1 MVIHEFA
8 HKLDLAD
15 GQANGCPPMPAALR
29 ARWQRAFES
38 AYDAFVRQLDA
49 IEASIPRHID
59 PEGEAADPYYEALA
73 LDPYAATD
81 PAEFFAVAS
90 EAFFVDNARFR
101 AAFPALDEVMRAF
114 YRQQP

>member
-1 MVIHEFA
+1 MSSRPAEPPPA
-8 HKLDLAD
+8 PGLTAEWQDWLA
-15 GQANGCPPMPAALR
+15 GNVVRGCTDADMLATMREQGFDAAYARIAIAVVRSMTERVRRENPA
-29 ARWQRAFES
+29 
-38 AYDAFVRQLDA
+38 
-49 IEASIPRHID
+49 
-59 PEGEAADPYYEALA
+59 A